1 MKIQQLIQEAAQK
14 LHSHSGHVDIHMYL
28 AKVKPLRRKSVKP
41 LLEQLYSHGHKGIN
55 YDWEM
60 CYKGTPISLSSRYGL
75 VKTIAYMIAE
85 IACCVDDLDEVDVT
99 LCPIDWKAGIGFAGE
114 KKTFKLAF

>member
-1 MKIQQLIQEAAQK
+1 M
-14 LHSHSGHVDIHMYL
+14 SS
-28 AKVKPLRRKSVKP
+28 S
-41 LLEQLYSHGHKGIN
+41 YS
-55 YDWEM
+55 
-60 CYKGTPISLSSRYGL
+60 L